1 MKTRK
6 KIITSAICF
15 LLFLTG
21 ICLAAPEQPAAKSD
35 ALDLKQIEQTFAQAI
50 KKGKQSVTFTAPAS
64 YSTSQIKNALEKAA
78 KSQNRML
85 AGSVQFRKQ
94 TNSASSNAKYTVEL
108 SKDAFIKI
116 KRLKSE
122 SAARKAAAK
131 ALKDGDYG
139 ESYYSNTSYYD
150 IFVKMLQ
157 QHPEYNYNTVVWRN
171 TGGAYGY
178 QVGRSLTKEQQED
191 KRQAADK
198 AAQDAVKDCIKSGM
212 SAKQKAKAIHD
223 YLILNCTYDKKA
235 AEILG
240 NKYDD
245 AFTAY
250 GALVEGSA
258 VCQGYA
264 AAFNL
269 MAKKCGL
276 QSMAVC
282 GRAGGIAHAWTYAK
296 LGSKYSYIDCTWDD
310 PDDGDEIRYDYFDA
324 SEKKMREQHVW
335 TAADFP
341 KEDVKYAKYF

>member
-1 MKTRK
+1 MKARK
-6 KIITSAICF
+6 KIVSAVICF
-15 LLFLTG
+15 LLL
-21 ICLAAPEQPAAKSD
+21 LAGVSLGAPKQAEAKPEV
-35 ALDLKQIEQTFAQAI
+35 LDLKQIEQTFAQAI

-64 YSTSQIKNALEKAA
+64 YSTTQIRNALEQAA
-78 KSQNRML
+78 KSQNRL
-85 AGSVQFRKQ
+85 LTGSVQFRKQ
-94 TNSASSNAKYTVEL
+94 TSSTSTNAKYTVEL
-108 SKDAFIKI
+108 SKDAFIKV

-122 SAARKAAAK
+122 TAARKAAAK
-131 ALKDGDYG
+131 ALKDREYTQ
-139 ESYYSNTSYYD
+139 SYYSDTSYYD

-178 QVGRSLTKEQQED
+178 QVGRSLTKKQQDE
-191 KRQAADK
+191 KVKAADK
-198 AAQDAVKDCIKSGM
+198 AAQDAVKDCVKSGM

-223 YLILNCTYDKKA
+223 YLIRNCTYDKKA
-235 AEILG
+235 VEILG

-324 SEKKMREQHVW
+324 SEKKMREQHTW

-341 KEDVKYAKYF
+341 KEDITNAKYF